1 MDVLLILQYNIVEK
15 HCGNAV
21 GMQICLLRVQKSK
34 KAGKKTAENRKQFE
48 RKQGQFFHF
57 FDGKALKNTE
67 NERNMNKCKIFLQKN
82 IDIAIILWYDNYVHI
97 SNIRANVFFLKKSP
111 FGECRFHPHFCGCQ
125 REGVCSDIDKL

>member
-1 MDVLLILQYNIVEK
+1 MLSECRSVSCV
-15 HCGNAV
+15 C
-21 GMQICLLRVQKSK
+21 K
-34 KAGKKTAENRKQFE
+34 KVRRRARKTAENRKQFE

-97 SNIRANVFFLKKSP
+97 SNIRANVFFLKKLLLENAVFIRISADV
-111 FGECRFHPHFCGCQ
+111 
-125 REGVCSDIDKL
+125 REKVFVRILINCKTILIMEEKL